1 MTLRECSISSGCTV
15 KEAKLVLDANWRWI
29 HTTEGYTNCYTGN
42 QFDTEICSDPD
53 SCALNCAVEAVDA
66 DQYEQTY
73 GITSIPGGVKLDFV
87 TGSNVGSRLFMMDDD
102 GESYKMFKLKNR
114 EFALDI
120 DVSNVECGMNGAM
133 YFIEMAADGGKG
145 IGNNDAG
152 AKYGTGYCDAQ
163 CPHDIKF
170 VDGKAN
176 ADWEANTKDFSG
188 NMGQGQY
195 GACCAEM
202 DIWEAN
208 NMANAYT
215 PHPCNIDTPGQYACE
230 GTECGD
236 NEAGERYQGL
246 CDKDGC
252 DINPFRMG
260 NVTFYGKGPEFTIN
274 TLKPMTV
281 VTQFLTHDG
290 TDTGDLSEIRR
301 FYVQDGKVVH
311 SPVIKIL
318 PGERDSITD
327 EFCQDSKVL
336 FDNTDDFTAKGG
348 NAQMGRSLDRGHVA
362 AFSLWDDVEVNMMW
376 LDSSYPTDKPSTD
389 PGVKRG
395 ECPGG
400 DESSPESVRRK
411 YGSTGYVSFA
421 NAAVGEIGTLF
432 GVSPAMPT
440 ITATTSSTSAS
451 IGDFEPVNGGT
462 GQACRGANIND
473 NSASYYTAH
482 SNVATIDICKSKC
495 MDSADCQ
502 GIEYSASMKR
512 CEVWTRAQGI
522 EATKPFSGFTC
533 LRYTGGVPVSTSTSV
548 PTGDFEPVN
557 GGTGQACRGA
567 NINDNS
573 ASYYTAHSNVAT
585 IDNCKSKCMDSA
597 DCQGIEYSASMKRC
611 EVWTRAQGIEATK
624 PFSGFTCLRYTSGVP
639 VSTSTSVPTGD
650 FEPVNGGTGQACR
663 GANINDNSASYYT
676 VHSNV
681 ATIDICKSKCMDSA
695 DCQGIEYSA
704 SMKRC
709 EVWTRA
715 QGIEATKPF
724 SGFTCLRL
732 GSSPSTSLPTTTTAT
747 AASTT
752 AGSSVTATAGPSTS
766 SMPSLTGNP
775 FEGQAWF
782 VNPSYRELLA
792 GSIEQTTGSVQE
804 TLRSM
809 QNVPSAFWI
818 DVKSKIYK
826 GQGHED
832 HNTVEGILE
841 EAAACSPPSL
851 VVLIVYDLP
860 NRDCFALASNGEI
873 CCHYGE
879 DVGRT
884 KCNMSTT
891 GSNRGFYAEFPGENC
906 ADGLKEY
913 KEEYIDPFAEVVSR
927 FKGQVPVV
935 LVIEPDSLPN
945 LVTNMA
951 DKRPNDFRGCHQE
964 TKTAYEE
971 GIKYAVERFST
982 TGASLYVDAGHGGWL
997 GWANPEDD
1005 KARGF
1010 ADIISSMDISDH
1022 IRGFATNVANY
1033 QPLGDLVCPEPDTCR
1048 GGKSDDPCCA
1058 EDPCGLQAEWNWA
1071 HNELNYVGVL
1081 DNRMQAAMPGFKP
1094 HFLVD
1099 TGRNGVPAARTDC
1112 ATWCNPRNVGIGRAP
1127 TIATADPRIDAYF
1140 WLKTPGESDGCTE
1153 QLPDGSSCPRF
1164 DSECSS
1170 DGSIGSNAG
1179 EPRAPEAGLWFHYQ
1193 IAMLAENAAMGDLS
1207 AFQQEGSCGNASS
1220 FPPRTTMTTSMVATS
1235 LEAST
1240 SVTTPAGCAQIWKQ
1254 CGGKDHQG
1262 PFCCEEG
1269 LTCIYG
1275 GEYYSQCKQND
1286 ALLQKSRSRRHAFL
1300 GTAFLQEQARTA
1312 KTSQGRNGE
1321 L

>member
-1 MTLRECSISSGCTV
+1 
-15 KEAKLVLDANWRWI
+15 
-29 HTTEGYTNCYTGN
+29 
-42 QFDTEICSDPD
+42 
-53 SCALNCAVEAVDA
+53 
-66 DQYEQTY
+66 
-73 GITSIPGGVKLDFV
+73 
-87 TGSNVGSRLFMMDDD
+87 
-102 GESYKMFKLKNR
+102 
-114 EFALDI
+114 
-120 DVSNVECGMNGAM
+120 
-133 YFIEMAADGGKG
+133 
-145 IGNNDAG
+145 
-152 AKYGTGYCDAQ
+152 
-163 CPHDIKF
+163 
-170 VDGKAN
+170 
-176 ADWEANTKDFSG
+176 
-188 NMGQGQY
+188 
-195 GACCAEM
+195 
-202 DIWEAN
+202 
-208 NMANAYT
+208 
-215 PHPCNIDTPGQYACE
+215 
-230 GTECGD
+230 
-236 NEAGERYQGL
+236 
-246 CDKDGC
+246 
-252 DINPFRMG
+252 
-260 NVTFYGKGPEFTIN
+260 
-274 TLKPMTV
+274 
-281 VTQFLTHDG
+281 
-290 TDTGDLSEIRR
+290 
-301 FYVQDGKVVH
+301 
-311 SPVIKIL
+311 
-318 PGERDSITD
+318 
-327 EFCQDSKVL
+327 
-336 FDNTDDFTAKGG
+336 
-348 NAQMGRSLDRGHVA
+348 
-362 AFSLWDDVEVNMMW
+362 
-376 LDSSYPTDKPSTD
+376 
-389 PGVKRG
+389 
-395 ECPGG
+395 
-400 DESSPESVRRK
+400 
-411 YGSTGYVSFA
+411 
-421 NAAVGEIGTLF
+421 
-432 GVSPAMPT
+432 
-440 ITATTSSTSAS
+440 
-451 IGDFEPVNGGT
+451 
-462 GQACRGANIND
+462 
-473 NSASYYTAH
+473 
-482 SNVATIDICKSKC
+482 
-495 MDSADCQ
+495 
-502 GIEYSASMKR
+502 
-512 CEVWTRAQGI
+512 
-522 EATKPFSGFTC
+522 
-533 LRYTGGVPVSTSTSV
+533 
-548 PTGDFEPVN
+548 
-557 GGTGQACRGA
+557 
-567 NINDNS
+567 
-573 ASYYTAHSNVAT
+573 
-585 IDNCKSKCMDSA
+585 
-597 DCQGIEYSASMKRC
+597 
-611 EVWTRAQGIEATK
+611 
-624 PFSGFTCLRYTSGVP
+624 
-639 VSTSTSVPTGD
+639 
-650 FEPVNGGTGQACR
+650 
-663 GANINDNSASYYT
+663 
-676 VHSNV
+676 
-681 ATIDICKSKCMDSA
+681 
-695 DCQGIEYSA
+695 
-704 SMKRC
+704 
-709 EVWTRA
+709 
-715 QGIEATKPF
+715 
-724 SGFTCLRL
+724 
-732 GSSPSTSLPTTTTAT
+732 
-747 AASTT
+747 
-752 AGSSVTATAGPSTS
+752 
-766 SMPSLTGNP
+766 MPSLTGNP

-1312 KTSQGRNGE
+1312 KTSQGRDGE